1 VLAPF
6 AIGCKCG
13 DMGILVPDDN
23 NDIDLSEYIIDSLQF
38 ISFIVEIENKF
49 GIEIPD
55 ELLNIENLKSLN
67 GFSQLIE
74 NILGENN

>member
-1 VLAPF
+1 
-6 AIGCKCG
+6 
-13 DMGILVPDDN
+13 MGILVPDDN

>member
-1 VLAPF
+1 MIKNDINTVL
-6 AIGCKCG
+6 C